1 MQYIWLCVVILSLA
15 VEALTAGLLSIWFVP
30 PALVSMILAFCGVPT
45 YLQTVVFFG
54 LSILLLVFSRTI
66 WKKYTSFKPVEST
79 NADALIGKIGIVT
92 EAIDNI
98 NGIGSVKVSGQYWSA
113 RSFDGTEITENAS
126 VEILS
131 IEGVKLICKPTE

>member
-1 MQYIWLCVVILSLA
+1 MQYIWLGVVIVSLA

-30 PALVSMILAFCGVPT
+30 PALVSMVFAFCDVPT
-45 YLQTVVFFG
+45 YLQVVVFFG
-54 LSILLLVFSRTI
+54 LSILLLIFSRTI

-92 EAIDNI
+92 ETIDNI
-98 NGIGSVKVSGQYWSA
+98 NGKGSVKVSGQYWSA
-113 RSFDGTEITENAS
+113 RSFDGTELPENAR

-131 IEGVKLICKPTE
+131 IEGVKLVCKSAE

>member
-1 MQYIWLCVVILSLA
+1 MQYVWLSVTIISLI
-15 VEALTAGLLSIWFVP
+15 VEALTAGLVSIWFVP
-30 PALVSMILAFCGVPT
+30 SALVSMVLAFFGIPT

-54 LSILLLVFSRTI
+54 LSIILLVFSRTI

-98 NGIGSVKVSGQYWSA
+98 NAKGSVKINGQYWSA
-113 RSFDGTEITENAS
+113 RSFDGSEIPADS
-126 VEILS
+126 KVEILS
-131 IEGVKLICKPTE
+131 IEGVKLICKILL